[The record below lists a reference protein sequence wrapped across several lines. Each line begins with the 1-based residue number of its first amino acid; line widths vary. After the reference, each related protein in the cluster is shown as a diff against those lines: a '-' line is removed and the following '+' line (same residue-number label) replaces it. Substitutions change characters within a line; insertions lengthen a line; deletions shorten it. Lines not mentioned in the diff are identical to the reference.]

1 MTANFLKKGIFG
13 VMPFMCLSLAIN
25 AVAQNPCA
33 LKDAMVISGNAR
45 FTVLTPEM
53 IRIEY
58 SDKGVFEDRATF
70 TVNNRRM
77 DAVPEFDKNE
87 DNDYL
92 YISTGKLNL
101 KYRKG
106 TNPKTLPASPRN
118 LTITMMHKGQEI
130 TWYPGKPDPL
140 NLKGTCRTLDGSNGD
155 NKRAELENGLVSRSG
170 WAVIDDSWSAPRADG
185 SRSFALTSNDEVGFD
200 WWSERKDPQ
209 ALDLYF
215 MGYGQEYKK
224 AIGDFTKIAG
234 KIPLP
239 PAYVFGYWYSK
250 YASYSSDDYR
260 RIMADL
266 KSNGIPADVMILDM
280 DWHWNGD
287 PHCGS
292 EGIGGWTGWSWNTN
306 LIPEP
311 EKLLD
316 EIHANNF
323 RIALNLHPADGV
335 NSHESPGYYSAM
347 KSELGGKYDE
357 NGNIA
362 WSLDF
367 PDFTKSFFKNIIRDH
382 ESEGVDFWWLDW
394 QQHLTS
400 PYTQGLGQTFWCNHV
415 FYNDMMKNRPDRRP
429 VIFHRWGGLGCH
441 RYQIGFS
448 GDALINF
455 PTLAFQP
462 YFTATASNVGYA
474 YWGHDLGGHAFT
486 DEKIVNDP
494 ELVLRW
500 IQFGVFTPIF
510 RTHAT
515 KDDRIER
522 RIWKFPNFPD
532 MLEAVKLRYALFPYI
547 YTMARETYD
556 TGIGMCRPLY
566 YEYPDQEEAYRYEG
580 EYFFG
585 NDILVAPVTEA
596 APDGKV
602 SSKEIWFPE
611 GSWWSVSTNELIE
624 GPCVRTMDFKVTEI
638 PYFFRAGSI
647 IPYNAPTV
655 KNVTAPETSLI
666 LNIVAGKEGIGS
678 LYEDTGDNSDYA
690 TVYAV
695 TRFNHTVTGNTE
707 TYVINPR
714 EGNATGLP
722 ETRRWSVNIH
732 NATHPLKVTVNGKPV
747 ESSAWK
753 YNAAEHLL
761 AFDIPETSCKDRI
774 EISVLYS
781 GDRGAV
787 SH

>member
-1 MTANFLKKGIFG
+1 
-13 VMPFMCLSLAIN
+13 
-25 AVAQNPCA
+25 
-33 LKDAMVISGNAR
+33 
-45 FTVLTPEM
+45 
-53 IRIEY
+53 
-58 SDKGVFEDRATF
+58 
-70 TVNNRRM
+70 
-77 DAVPEFDKNE
+77 
-87 DNDYL
+87 
-92 YISTGKLNL
+92 
-101 KYRKG
+101 
-106 TNPKTLPASPRN
+106 
-118 LTITMMHKGQEI
+118 
-130 TWYPGKPDPL
+130 
-140 NLKGTCRTLDGSNGD
+140 
-155 NKRAELENGLVSRSG
+155 
-170 WAVIDDSWSAPRADG
+170 
-185 SRSFALTSNDEVGFD
+185 
-200 WWSERKDPQ
+200 
-209 ALDLYF
+209 
-215 MGYGQEYKK
+215 
-224 AIGDFTKIAG
+224 
-234 KIPLP
+234 
-239 PAYVFGYWYSK
+239 
-250 YASYSSDDYR
+250 
-260 RIMADL
+260 MADL

-287 PHCGS
+287 PNCGS

-566 YEYPDQEEAYRYEG
+566 YEYPDREEAYRYEG

-611 GSWWSVSTNELIE
+611 GSWWSVSTNELID

-638 PYFFRAGSI
+638 PYFFKAGSI

-655 KNVTAPETSLI
+655 KNVTAPKTSLI
-666 LNIVAGKEGIGS
+666 LNIVAGKNGIGS
-678 LYEDTGDNSDYA
+678 LYEDKGDNSDYA
-690 TVYAV
+690 TVYAS
-695 TRFNHTVTGNTE
+695 TRFDHTVKGNKE

-761 AFDIPETSCKDRI
+761 AFDIPETSSKDRI

-781 GDRGAV
+781 GDRGTV